1 MTRSF
6 RSTFVLCGLVLAALA
21 GRSGS
26 QPRGDDGFTPLFNGR
41 DLTGWT
47 TFVNG
52 RGAYVPAK
60 AGETGDRSARAVRIT
75 TTVGPRRQAG
85 AGGKAGELVYRDP
98 GRGGVAHTQGSQG
111 ATRVTRSATA
121 ESADGWTTVEIVVKG

>member
-6 RSTFVLCGLVLAALA
+6 LLTFVLGGLALAAAA

-26 QPRGDDGFTPLFNGR
+26 QPRADDSFTPLFNGR

-52 RGAYVPAK
+52 RAANAANDDLLRAHDGTIHTYPEGTD
-60 AGETGDRSARAVRIT
+60 GERKPFGYD
-75 TTVGPRRQAG
+75 
-85 AGGKAGELVYRDP
+85 
-98 GRGGVAHTQGSQG
+98 
-111 ATRVTRSATA
+111 ATRKTNAFYHLTF
-121 ESADGWTTVEIVVKG
+121 E